1 MHRSGPF
8 LVAAIVLGVLSGS
21 GCGPATY
28 STDVPMEFHEILR
41 DKYEGRTAW
50 TRRTLQDEK
59 KPTKIEQDEE
69 VVVHKLDLTRSGAVA
84 LETPNGRKKIVFPF
98 NLQRPLTLE
107 HYEKEL
113 LDVLW
118 FTPPEQ
124 RYESNKEQFGTR
136 IADAIREH
144 RILKDMSQRHAY
156 LAWGPP
162 TEVINVVKRGQDE
175 EWQYENL
182 NLKGAKVIFRSG
194 KVAQSVGENI
204 QDTEAARRRKNV
216 RRGG

>member
-1 MHRSGPF
+1 MHRSGLF
-8 LVAAIVLGVLSGS
+8 AVALLVLVVVSGLACS
-21 GCGPATY
+21 PATY
-28 STDVPMEFHEILR
+28 STDVPIEFHQILR
-41 DKYEGRTAW
+41 EKYEGRTAW

-59 KPTKIEQDEE
+59 KPTKIEQDQE
-69 VVVHKLDLTRSGAVA
+69 VVIHKLDLSRSGAVD
-84 LETPNGRKKIVFPF
+84 LQTPDGHTRIVFPF
-98 NLQRPLTLE
+98 SLKRPITLE

-118 FTPPEQ
+118 LTPPEE
-124 RYESNKEQFGTR
+124 RYEANKKVFGTR
-136 IADAIREH
+136 IADAIRDH
-144 RILKDMSQRHAY
+144 RILPDMSQRHAY

-162 TEVINVVKRGQDE
+162 TEITNVVKRGQDE
-175 EWQYENL
+175 EWHYNNL
-182 NLKGAKVIFRSG
+182 NLKSAKIVFRSG